1 MKNADGTGTAKT
13 GFRKFMALAVAFM
26 GSAVLVCL
34 GDGTPQDGDVLL
46 YLPLDGD
53 MDTIACV
60 SEDAG
65 STVTG
70 TPTYDSDVWKMYLS
84 ESGNPTNTVR
94 SGVNQSCLYANKT
107 KITRTIKNPHMK
119 TADFNSATIEFFMKG
134 SSNEADIPTW
144 KNELSVGAGTRC
156 GFMIQADGNKKYYL
170 KVQGDNTKETAYT
183 TSFAMTDGKWHH
195 FAIVIEPVS
204 DETNPD
210 RKTKVSWY
218 VDYEYKTTKYLT
230 EDWACLKYNQNFTF
244 GEVNSV
250 VWLDEFRI
258 TKGVLSTDKFMRFVS
273 NPNPQDGDAL
283 LYMPLD
289 GDMESISSFYAADI
303 GGAGVQSG
311 TPAYDADVWKSRI
324 VEYGNQDVR
333 VREGENSGCLKAG
346 KANVKKGIV
355 SPYMLSGD
363 ILESATIEFF
373 MKGSS
378 VPGEVAD
385 WENKL
390 SLGNNNTKCG
400 LMVQA
405 NNQTNYYL
413 RVDTV
418 DDKADVN
425 VPVSMKDGNWH
436 HFAITIEPVSDGA
449 QTEVKFYTDY
459 GDPVV
464 KTATGAWCGLQYNR
478 EFSFGASKS
487 VLWLDEFRVTK
498 GVLPKSK
505 FMKAKN
511 ANGLAIFV
519 R

>member
-1 MKNADGTGTAKT
+1 MKNANGTETAKA
-13 GFRKFMALAVAFM
+13 GLRKFLAAALASLAAFA
-26 GSAVLVCL
+26 GLADVS
-34 GDGTPQDGDVLL
+34 PQDGDVLL
-46 YLPLDGD
+46 YLPFDNS
-53 MDTIACV
+53 MDTVAAV
-60 SEDAG
+60 SENAG
-65 STVTG
+65 STTSG
-70 TPTYDSDVWKMYLS
+70 TPAYDDDVYKMYVAEYSDPASAARPGSNIAGLK
-84 ESGNPTNTVR
+84 
-94 SGVNQSCLYANKT
+94 ANKST
-107 KITRTIKNPHMK
+107 VTRTVTHPYMLSS
-119 TADFNSATIEFFMKG
+119 DFNCATIEFFVKG
-134 SSNEADIPTW
+134 SSADSDVATW
-144 KNELSVGAGTRC
+144 ENKLSLGNGTRC
-156 GFMIQADGNKKYYL
+156 GLMVQASDAKKYYV
-170 KVQGDNTKETAYT
+170 KIQTDSSETYT
-183 TSFAMTDGKWHH
+183 VSPFAITDGKWHH
-195 FAIVIEPVS
+195 IAIIIEP
-204 DETNPD
+204 DNNGAD
-210 RKTKVSWY
+210 TKITWNY
-218 VDYEYKTTKYLT
+218 DYGSRVVTTTKT
-230 EDWACLKYNQNFTF
+230 GVWAGFRYNQTLTF
-244 GEVNSV
+244 GANKSV
-250 VWLDEFRI
+250 LWFDEFRI

-311 TPAYDADVWKSRI
+311 TSAYDADVWKSRI

-425 VPVSMKDGNWH
+425 APVSMKDGNWH

-511 ANGLAIFV
+511 ASGLAIVV